1 MNIFD
6 QMLARYDVTTAEQ
19 RRNAVHEV
27 MQEITLAGLYRGG
40 FFNKA
45 AFYGGTC
52 LRIFHQL
59 PRFSEDMD
67 FSLIDKNLKFNLE
80 DYFEFIIEE
89 FRTAGKDVVIIP
101 KEKKKDTKVESAF
114 LKEDTATYD
123 LKFKTDKDIKIK
135 IEVDIEPPL
144 GFSTEQKLS
153 LMPFSFMT
161 SCFALPDLY
170 AGKMHALLF
179 RSWKNRVKGRDWYDF
194 EWYIRHNVPLNFAH
208 FQIRAKEFND
218 MEITKEVF
226 IDMLKEKLANTD
238 ISMVKRDV
246 LPFVQNPKELDIW
259 SNDYF
264 LLLADRIVY
273 TNPKLP
279 RILIE
284 KYTT

>member
-6 QMLARYDVTTAEQ
+6 QMLARHDLTTAEQ
-19 RRNAVHEV
+19 KRNAVQEV

-40 FFNKA
+40 FFDKA

-59 PRFSEDMD
+59 PRFSDDMD

-89 FRTAGKDVVIIP
+89 FRTAGKDVVITP
-101 KEKKKDTKVESAF
+101 KEIKKDTKVESAF
-114 LKEDTATYD
+114 LKEDTAIYD

-135 IEVDIEPPL
+135 IEVDTEPPL

-161 SCFALPDLY
+161 RCFALPDLY

-194 EWYIRHNVPLNFAH
+194 ECYIRHNVSLNFEH

-218 MEITKEVF
+218 MEITKTVF
-226 IDMLKEKLANTD
+226 IDMLKDKLANTD

-246 LPFVQNPKELDIW
+246 MPFVQNPKELEIW

-264 LLLADRIVY
+264 LLLVDRI
-273 TNPKLP
+273 
-279 RILIE
+279 IM
-284 KYTT
+284 